1 MKISSIEVKEIAL
14 TRRTEFISSRA
25 RVNERRILL
34 IMVTDS
40 DGCEGW
46 GECSAPEEPR
56 YSEEWTNSAW
66 EMINTILAPL
76 LLSRTEVIADH
87 VREYFEPYR
96 GNRMAK
102 AALETACW
110 DLKARRLDKPLWQVL
125 GGSSDPIPCG
135 VALGILG
142 SIPELIDR
150 IREELDSGYRRVKLK
165 IGPGW
170 DVRVVEAVRERFPDA
185 TLMVDVNGAYGIN
198 DFETLRA
205 LDSFDL
211 LMIEQPFAPDDFWAY
226 REVQKLVHT
235 PVCLDETVV
244 SVLSARAAIIFQLCN
259 VINVKVG
266 RVGGHAEASEIIDIC
281 AQQGIPTWC
290 GAQHEAGI
298 GRAHSIALATLTGR
312 ELPSEISASERYW
325 SEDIIVPEITVDA
338 EGYLRPPAGPGF
350 GFEINRPL
358 VDASTRRVIVHRY

>member
-1 MKISSIEVKEIAL
+1 MKISSIEVREISL

-25 RVNERRILL
+25 RVNKRRILL
-34 IMVTDS
+34 ITVKDS

-56 YSEEWTNSAW
+56 YCEEWTNSAW

-76 LLSRTEVIADH
+76 LLSKAEVVASD
-87 VREYFEPYR
+87 VRHYFDPYR

-102 AALETACW
+102 GAVEAACW
-110 DLKARRLDKPLWQVL
+110 DLEARRRDKPLWQVL
-125 GGSSDPIPCG
+125 GGTSDPIPCG

-142 SIPELIDR
+142 TVDELIER
-150 IREELDSGYRRVKLK
+150 VRVELDSGYRRVKLK

-170 DVRVVEAVRERFPDA
+170 DVDVMESVREKFPRA
-185 TLMVDVNGAYGIN
+185 TLMVDANGAYRTE
-198 DFETLRA
+198 DLDTLRA
-205 LDSFDL
+205 LDRFEL
-211 LMIEQPFAPDDFWAY
+211 LMIEQPFAPDDLWAY
-226 REVQKLVHT
+226 REVKEQLLT
-235 PVCLDETVV
+235 PVCLDETIV
-244 SVLSARAAIIFQLCN
+244 SVLSATAAVLLQLCR

-266 RVGGHAEASEIIDIC
+266 RVGGHAEGREIINFC
-281 AQQGIPTWC
+281 AQHEIPTWC

-325 SEDIIVPEITVDA
+325 AEDIIIPEITVGVD
-338 EGYLRPPAGPGF
+338 GYMSPPMGPGF
-350 GFEINRPL
+350 GFEVNRPL
-358 VDASTRRVIVHRY
+358 VNAATQRSIVHRQ